1 MYQRTDQCFSLTH
14 LLGAVKRDYGS
25 VRYVQA
31 EQGRT
36 ANERTSSA
44 TDAQTDQAMQEPV
57 QLPVDARAWL
67 PRDSPS
73 ARARCASRAG
83 CSRGYGRRLPLEL
96 CGHGAASALR
106 VLHLVLRG
114 QLFSGRQRARGRVL
128 PRAKQHTL
136 LHLIPTRWVATG
148 TVARG
153 RHPVALLPGLVLWRL
168 VTRCFVLLVSVLVV
182 WSLLPTWVGVLQARR
197 AGRG

>member
-73 ARARCASRAG
+73 APRPTPRAAGSAVQRAPACPWPCASAREAAHPPASHPHPLG
-83 CSRGYGRRLPLEL
+83 GYGDGCEGSSPR
-96 CGHGAASALR
+96 GATARIGFLAPR
-106 VLHLVLRG
+106 HAV
-114 QLFSGRQRARGRVL
+114 FRA
-128 PRAKQHTL
+128 
-136 LHLIPTRWVATG
+136 
-148 TVARG
+148 AR
-153 RHPVALLPGLVLWRL
+153 
-168 VTRCFVLLVSVLVV
+168 
-182 WSLLPTWVGVLQARR
+182 
-197 AGRG
+197 